1 MTTSSFGKTAT
12 AAVHAHAGSTSTLAP
27 LAAYDGFVVKQRAEP
42 IELFGVEGANAYDVY
57 ALNGTRVLYARERE
71 GGLWGTLGRQ
81 LGGHTL
87 HAFTVDLCDNAG
99 RTVLTLSHP
108 ARWFLQRLEVRSG
121 SGRLVGVF
129 EECFSL
135 VKKLVVKDGE
145 GRSRFAMSTGF
156 LSPWDFTFTRAA
168 PRTPRRVASIQK
180 HWDGFGRELFTDA
193 DTLRVAF
200 EARELDT
207 DERALL
213 LAAAL
218 FIDLV
223 WFERA
228 SGGSFSPIS
237 TDWDL

>member
-1 MTTSSFGKTAT
+1 MSTSSFGKTENTASPAT
-12 AAVHAHAGSTSTLAP
+12 ARSVSTLAP
-27 LAAYDGFVVKQRAEP
+27 LAAYDGFVVRQRAEP
-42 IELFGVEGANAYDVY
+42 IELFGVEGANAYDVF
-57 ALNGTRVLYARERE
+57 ALDGTRVLYARERE

-87 HAFTVDLCDNAG
+87 QAFAIDLCDNAG

-121 SGRLVGVF
+121 SGRLIGVF

-135 VKKLVVKDGE
+135 VKKLVVKDGQ
-145 GRSRFAMSTGF
+145 GCSRFAMSTGF
-156 LSPWDFTFTRAA
+156 LSPWDFTFKRAA
-168 PRTPRRVASIQK
+168 PRTPRRVAHIQK
-180 HWDGFGRELFTDA
+180 HWDGLGRELFTDA

-223 WFERA
+223 WFERD
-228 SGGSFSPIS
+228 GGGNLFDLS
-237 TDWDL
+237 TEWGV